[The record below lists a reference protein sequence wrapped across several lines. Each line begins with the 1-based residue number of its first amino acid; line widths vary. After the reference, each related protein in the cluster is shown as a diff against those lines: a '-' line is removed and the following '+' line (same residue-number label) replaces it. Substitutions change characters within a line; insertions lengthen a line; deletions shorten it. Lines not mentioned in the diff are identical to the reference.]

1 MFFVI
6 KKSEELRLVRGA
18 IAQGEGEKKQGA
30 CCRGKK
36 KKKRQTFHWLDM
48 PGGERG
54 CSGPH
59 TEALDT

>member
-6 KKSEELRLVRGA
+6 KKSEELRLEQSLRVE
-18 IAQGEGEKKQGA
+18 EGKKRA

-36 KKKRQTFHWLDM
+36 KIRQTFHWLDM

-54 CSGPH
+54 CRGPH
-59 TEALDT
+59 TEALDA

>member
-30 CCRGKK
+30 CCRKK
-36 KKKRQTFHWLDM
+36 KKNAKHFID
-48 PGGERG
+48 
-54 CSGPH
+54 
-59 TEALDT
+59 

>member
-1 MFFVI
+1 MVKYIINWLAMFFVI

-36 KKKRQTFHWLDM
+36 KKTPNISLIRYARRREGM
-48 PGGERG
+48 
-54 CSGPH
+54 
-59 TEALDT
+59 

>member
-1 MFFVI
+1 MVKYIINWLAMFFVI

-36 KKKRQTFHWLDM
+36 KKNAKHFID
-48 PGGERG
+48 
-54 CSGPH
+54 
-59 TEALDT
+59 